1 MAQQTYPAA
10 PFGQPANPYGA
21 PGTPYG
27 PPPGGPGYGYQPPQP
42 PQPPKKNT
50 GKIVGGIIGALV
62 LIGGAV
68 VGAIVLFSPK
78 YLDAA
83 KLQDLIASSTKDAGA
98 EATGISCPT
107 DIEPQKGG
115 TFTCTATVDGQQ
127 VTYTVTQ
134 TDDKGQVQVNSDGR
148 FVPVADV
155 EARVSDKVSA
165 DAGVDVQTSCEA
177 GGHTTLVVT
186 DSTDLQCTVTN
197 AEDASDSA
205 QVTATVDGEGNV
217 TTAYDQ

>member
-27 PPPGGPGYGYQPPQP
+27 PPPGGPGYGYQPPQ
-42 PQPPKKNT
+42 QPKKNT

-68 VGAIVLFSPK
+68 VGAILLLSPK

-98 EATGISCPT
+98 EATGIACPT
-107 DIEPQKGG
+107 DVEPQKGG

-127 VTYTVTQ
+127 VSYTVTQ
-134 TDDKGQVQVNSDGR
+134 TDDQGQVQVDSDAR

-155 EARVSDKVSA
+155 EDAVSTQVSS
-165 DAGVDVQTSCEA
+165 DAGVDVKTSCEA
-177 GGHTTLVVT
+177 DGHTTLVVT
-186 DSTDLQCTVTN
+186 DSTDLRCTVTN
-197 AEDASDSA
+197 AEDSSDSA

-217 TTAYDQ
+217 TTTYDQ